1 MSNVPTVSKDEAV
14 AGRWFDGRAP
24 IVREVMRARDARVV
38 VDGPLGTG
46 KSRMLLEKAR
56 AFALKY
62 PGCRVLLLRKFR
74 KWLTETVL
82 VTWEQEVVL
91 KEELIPDRVQRSSRS
106 IYRFRNGSE
115 VVVAGLDDPQAV
127 FSSQFDLILIFEA
140 TEVSQPVV
148 EQVDGRLRNN
158 KAPYQQLLMDCNPS
172 SPNHWLHVKFT
183 AGWCRRLPMR
193 HTDNPALFARNPD
206 GSLTLGADGE
216 PVPTRY
222 GRDYLARL
230 ATGLSGV
237 RALRLLKGL
246 WVQAEGVVYE
256 GFDPHLHVKRRSD
269 FPGWQARD
277 QLWAVDF
284 GFNDPFCYRGDTEV
298 LTKAGWVRFDR
309 LAAGVEVATVN
320 PQTKATEWQV
330 PVDYIRKPHRG
341 ELVVCDRGKKEG
353 VAFAVTPDHHM
364 VVERRRGAGVWRK
377 DRADSLKTGTSIPTG
392 WEPLAAG
399 PPQMFRLPRRGRAN
413 RQRMEPV
420 PLVDF
425 ARFLGLFIAEGDLK
439 GRPGSRFVRIGQ
451 KKHVAAVY
459 RAMAKLGLR
468 VSSEASRDNPG
479 YHQFSI
485 GCSDLAGW
493 LAERGC
499 GGPSHLR
506 RLPAEVFGWGADA
519 LAALIDGLMLGDG
532 SPRRR
537 DDRNRVNSGRRYH
550 TSSPQLADDVQAVA
564 ALLGLPTAVNRSERK
579 GGYPNPATDHMLY
592 VSFHVRKRAAV
603 ESLKLRREAFDG
615 DVYCV
620 TVPNGMLVVRMA
632 GRPMA
637 CGNCWQQWTRWDDD
651 VWVLTREIHLPGLL
665 VEDAAK
671 LILIA
676 AAADRPPMAVV
687 CDHDREDRATL
698 ERHLGRG
705 TVPAN
710 KKDVLAG
717 INAVGTRLKPGANG
731 KPRLLVCEDSLENA
745 PNPERKA
752 AGSPIGFVAEIETYQ
767 WKPNK
772 DAAGGFAKDEPLD
785 RDNHSMDACRYAVGW
800 MDAFGARGPGAA
812 ATAGGPD
819 PSALADQMAGQR
831 PAEDHQLALSTTD
844 ADLALQD
851 WV

>member
-1 MSNVPTVSKDEAV
+1 MSDAPTVSKDEAV

-24 IVREVMRARDARVV
+24 IVRDVMRSRDPRVL

-46 KSRMLLEKAR
+46 KSRLLLEKAR

-62 PGCRVLLLRKFR
+62 PGCRVLLLRKQR
-74 KWLTETVL
+74 KWMTETVL

-91 KEELIPDRVQRSSRS
+91 KGELMPDRIQRASRAS
-106 IYRFRNGSE
+106 YRFRNGSE
-115 VVVAGLDDPQAV
+115 VVVAGLDDPQSV

-140 TEVSQPVV
+140 TEVSQPTV
-148 EQVDGRLRNN
+148 ESVDGRLRNN

-183 AGWCRRLPMR
+183 TGWCRRLPMR

-206 GSLTLGADGE
+206 GGLKLGADGE

-256 GFDPHLHVKRRSD
+256 GFDPALHVKRRAD

-284 GFNDPFCYRGDTEV
+284 GFNDPFV
-298 LTKAGWVRFDR
+298 
-309 LAAGVEVATVN
+309 
-320 PQTKATEWQV
+320 
-330 PVDYIRKPHRG
+330 
-341 ELVVCDRGKKEG
+341 
-353 VAFAVTPDHHM
+353 
-364 VVERRRGAGVWRK
+364 
-377 DRADSLKTGTSIPTG
+377 
-392 WEPLAAG
+392 
-399 PPQMFRLPRRGRAN
+399 
-413 RQRMEPV
+413 
-420 PLVDF
+420 
-425 ARFLGLFIAEGDLK
+425 
-439 GRPGSRFVRIGQ
+439 
-451 KKHVAAVY
+451 
-459 RAMAKLGLR
+459 
-468 VSSEASRDNPG
+468 
-479 YHQFSI
+479 
-485 GCSDLAGW
+485 
-493 LAERGC
+493 
-499 GGPSHLR
+499 
-506 RLPAEVFGWGADA
+506 
-519 LAALIDGLMLGDG
+519 
-532 SPRRR
+532 
-537 DDRNRVNSGRRYH
+537 
-550 TSSPQLADDVQAVA
+550 
-564 ALLGLPTAVNRSERK
+564 
-579 GGYPNPATDHMLY
+579 
-592 VSFHVRKRAAV
+592 
-603 ESLKLRREAFDG
+603 
-615 DVYCV
+615 
-620 TVPNGMLVVRMA
+620 
-632 GRPMA
+632 
-637 CGNCWQQWTRWDDD
+637 WQQWTRWDDD
-651 VWVLTREIHLPGLL
+651 TWVLTREIHLPGLL

-710 KKDVLAG
+710 KRDVLAG
-717 INAVGTRLKPGANG
+717 LNAVATRLKPGANG
-731 KPRLLVCEDSLENA
+731 RPRLVVCEDSLENA
-745 PNPERKA
+745 PNPERLA
-752 AGSPIGFVAEIETYQ
+752 AGSPVGFVAEIETYQ

-772 DAAGGFAKDEPLD
+772 DAQGGFAKDEPLD

-819 PSALADQMAGQR
+819 PSPLADQMAGQR